1 MRRWLVQSRSLTPAE
16 QDYCRTTALL
26 DSEKSNPRRNH
37 KTPHPPTGNT
47 TAQSHTPNRKKGNN
61 NYSITLPPPT
71 TTHSAKISNKRA
83 SGSRNKDTP
92 PVILQKTQ
100 LSPRSKTPHTTTQRT
115 THHPDARRDK
125 RHQHR
130 CDCGL
135 DSEVGTSPIDCEQL
149 IPGKTIPTA
158 RAHIAAR

>member
-61 NYSITLPPPT
+61 NYLITLPPTTT

-92 PVILQKTQ
+92 LLLSFFKKLNCQRDQKHH
-100 LSPRSKTPHTTTQRT
+100 TPPPSAPLTTQT
-115 THHPDARRDK
+115 PGETNGINTGVTVASTVKLGPAPLTANSSYLARQYP
-125 RHQHR
+125 QH
-130 CDCGL
+130 
-135 DSEVGTSPIDCEQL
+135 EHT
-149 IPGKTIPTA
+149 
-158 RAHIAAR
+158 